1 MDHFDDISDLSKKN
15 QRTIKRLWK
24 QKPVFVDAI
33 TGLHDAIEG
42 RFYREHPDFVS
53 PGWSKPTYEVNGLV
67 PEGKL
72 GALANPKELLLESFG
87 DQEIHVE
94 KGTRVK
100 GTRTGIHVHERGG
113 ITLVMRGK
121 GSITDAI
128 QGEPNSRYSK
138 GEFYYMPANT
148 PMAAANLTDYNVTLM
163 DLFITPMGSPTMT
176 VIEPGY
182 PGYSPT

>member
-1 MDHFDDISDLSKKN
+1 LYE
-15 QRTIKRLWK
+15 
-24 QKPVFVDAI
+24 
-33 TGLHDAIEG
+33 AIEG

-53 PGWSKPTYEVNGLV
+53 PGWSKPTYELNGLV
-67 PEGKL
+67 PEGRL
-72 GALANPKELLLESFG
+72 GTLANSKELLLETFG

-94 KGTRVK
+94 KGTRLK
-100 GTRTGIHVHERGG
+100 GTRTGIHVHEAAG
-113 ITLVMRGK
+113 ITFVMRGK

-128 QGEPNSRYSK
+128 QGEPNARYSV

-148 PMAAANLTDYNVTLM
+148 PMAAANLSDYNVKLM
-163 DLFITPMGSPTMT
+163 DFFITPLGSPMMT